1 MKVVIRGKMFLKDV
15 GRIQHAGA
23 ADPVQNMAIFVTTI
37 RDLHS
42 LIPTTS
48 LPFPFSFFSHFSSYH
63 CRYYYG
69 YPGLAVSLRYH
80 CYLATILYNH
90 VNYFATIGT
99 KVSAPDMQPPFY
111 LFYDYLRYDLT
122 TTAPFLVSTI
132 LRTDFNFLILK
143 LPVRGGLNQRCHSL
157 KTTLT

>member
-1 MKVVIRGKMFLKDV
+1 MQGQLILFKIWPFLL
-15 GRIQHAGA
+15 Q
-23 ADPVQNMAIFVTTI
+23 
-37 RDLHS
+37 
-42 LIPTTS
+42 
-48 LPFPFSFFSHFSSYH
+48 PFGTFILLFLRPLYHFLFSFFSHYNSYH

-80 CYLATILYNH
+80 CYLATILHNQVKIH
-90 VNYFATIGT
+90 TNLTACNYFATIGT

-132 LRTDFNFLILK
+132 RRTDFNSRILK
-143 LPVRGGLNQRCHSL
+143 LPGRGGLHQRCHSL
-157 KTTLT
+157 KTTLA